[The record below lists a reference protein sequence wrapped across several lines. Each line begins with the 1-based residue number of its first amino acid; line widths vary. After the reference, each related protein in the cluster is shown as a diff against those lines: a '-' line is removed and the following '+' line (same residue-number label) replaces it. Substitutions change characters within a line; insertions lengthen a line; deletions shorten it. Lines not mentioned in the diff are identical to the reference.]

1 MNMKKFHFYIFLIPL
16 LFSCQL
22 EQAQKK
28 TVSAEVNFL
37 SESTGIISVRSIGYG
52 KNKAEAIDNAEI
64 NAIDVL
70 LFRGLPESTQKDPII
85 GINSDEIKSKNKDYF
100 ENFYVAKQY
109 KSFIMSA
116 LPTTEDLI
124 KNKGGKKSIA
134 VDVKI
139 NVKAL
144 RMDLENK
151 NIIRKFGF

>member
-1 MNMKKFHFYIFLIPL
+1 MKNIHFLFIIIPF
-16 LFSCQL
+16 LFSCQFV
-22 EQAQKK
+22 QGQKK
-28 TVSAEVNFL
+28 TVTAEVNFL
-37 SESTGIISVRSIGYG
+37 SESTGIITVRSIGYG

-64 NAIDVL
+64 NAMDVL

-85 GINSDEIKSKNKDYF
+85 GINSDEIKSKNKEYF
-100 ENFYVAKQY
+100 ENFYGAKQY
-109 KSFIMSA
+109 KTFIMSA

-144 RMDLENK
+144 RLDLENK

>member
-1 MNMKKFHFYIFLIPL
+1 MKNIHSFFIIISF
-16 LFSCQL
+16 LFSCQFV
-22 EQAQKK
+22 QGQQK
-28 TVSAEVNFL
+28 TVTAEVNFL
-37 SESTGIISVRSIGYG
+37 SESTGIITVRSIGYG

-85 GINSDEIKSKNKDYF
+85 GINSDEIKSKNKEYF
-100 ENFYVAKQY
+100 ENFYGAKQY
-109 KSFIMSA
+109 KTFIMSA
-116 LPTTEDLI
+116 LPTTEELI

-144 RMDLENK
+144 RLDLENK